1 MHTLLFERQE
11 ALQTKDLIRYAGELA
26 LDVERFRNELK
37 NQTYSE
43 RVRADFI
50 AGVQNGV
57 NHTPGL
63 FLNSVRYDGR
73 WDRESI
79 ETLLKT

>member
-1 MHTLLFERQE
+1 MHTLLFERQG
-11 ALQTKDLIRYAGELA
+11 ALHTKDLIRYAVELS

-37 NQTYSE
+37 NQSYTE

-63 FLNSVRYDGR
+63 FLNSVRYDGNL
-73 WDRESI
+73 DRQSLEN
-79 ETLLKT
+79 LLKI

>member
-11 ALQTKDLIRYAGELA
+11 ALHTKDLIRYAGELS

-37 NQTYSE
+37 NATYSE
-43 RVRADFI
+43 RVRADLI

-63 FLNSVRYDGR
+63 FLNSIRYEGR